1 MVTIVDTM
9 VGPGETNALLDY
21 TRDKIAVV
29 DGDGTFAYL
38 NRAAERML
46 GHGPAELVGE
56 NAFDYIHPE
65 DRERVR
71 AAFERT
77 ITADEFVEASVEYR
91 HRASDGSWVPLES
104 RFSNRT
110 DPEIGGYVISSRD
123 VSDRVSAE
131 RERDRTEARLREIA
145 AKTADVLWTFSADW
159 DELLFLNPAYES
171 VYGEPVDAVEAEPR
185 SFLDCTHPDDR
196 QAVRDA
202 MGRLSAGEPVD
213 IEYRVNPN
221 QNFSR
226 WVWVQGKP
234 IVEDGDVVRIVGF
247 SRDITDRRR
256 RERQLSVLDNILRHN
271 LRNDLNTVLGQA
283 EQITENP
290 DESTA
295 ERTAVIQQVGEDLL
309 RKAEKQ
315 RETIDLL
322 TAPTAPETVDL
333 DAVADRV
340 VEDVGARYPEADC
353 RTAVPESLS
362 THAIPQLE
370 VALSELVENAVK
382 HSDSDRP
389 DVRITGESRG
399 GRVAVSVH
407 DDCPPLPEYEY
418 LVLSGGHEMDDI
430 YHSSG
435 LGLWLVYWIV
445 DLSDGTVEFACG
457 EPGNTITLVLPA
469 TADDGPTA
477 S

>member
-1 MVTIVDTM
+1 M

-21 TRDKIAVV
+21 AQDKIAVV
-29 DGDGTFAYL
+29 DADGTFTYL
-38 NRAAERML
+38 NRAAEWTV
-46 GHGPAELVGE
+46 GFDPEELVGE
-56 NAFDYIHPE
+56 NAFDYIHPD

-77 ITADEFVEASVEYR
+77 ISTDEFVEASVEYR
-91 HRASDGSWVPLES
+91 HRASDGSWVHLES
-104 RFSNRT
+104 RFSNST
-110 DPEIGGYVISSRD
+110 DPNVGGYVISSRD
-123 VSDRVSAE
+123 VSDRVEAE
-131 RERDRTEARLREIA
+131 RERDETEDRLREIA

-159 DELLFLNPAYES
+159 DELLFLNSAYEA
-171 VYGEPVDAVEAEPR
+171 VYGQSVEAVEADPG

-196 QAVRDA
+196 SMVRDA
-202 MGRLSAGEPVD
+202 MARLSAGEPVD
-213 IEYRVNPN
+213 IEYRVNPE
-221 QNFSR
+221 QNFTR

-234 IVEDGDVVRIVGF
+234 IVEDGEVVRIVGF

-256 RERQLSVLDNILRHN
+256 RERQLSVLDNVLRHN

-283 EQITENP
+283 ELIAEGP
-290 DESTA
+290 DGSVE
-295 ERTAVIQQVGEDLL
+295 ERTDVIRGVGEDLL

-322 TAPTAPETVDL
+322 TAPAGKEVIDL
-333 DAVADRV
+333 PFVADRV
-340 VEDVGARYPEADC
+340 VEEARSRFPDADC
-353 RTAVPESLS
+353 RAAVPDALS
-362 THAIPQLE
+362 ACAIPDVE
-370 VALSELVENAVK
+370 TALSELVENAVK

-389 DVRITGESRG
+389 RVRVTGERRDG
-399 GRVAVSVH
+399 QVAVSVH

-418 LVLSGGHEMDDI
+418 LVLTGDHEMDDI

-445 DLSDGTVEFACG
+445 DLSNGTVEFDCSG
-457 EPGNTITLVLPA
+457 SGNTITIVLPGAGEAGTA
-469 TADDGPTA
+469 T